1 MNGEDTSPSRRRVL
15 QALGAAGVTGLAGC
29 SGGGGDEATDAAT
42 TEGSGAT
49 ETETETE
56 TAAETAESEGGTF
69 YFAQTKSPLDFDP
82 LKANDIPSLQ
92 VVERIFDSLYTY
104 EEGTSLTPEIADGE
118 PEVSKEGTRYVVSL
132 TDGATFHNGDPITAE
147 DVKYSFLAPM
157 REETENGSEFTM
169 IDSITVVD
177 ERTVQFDLKY
187 PFGPFRHKLAWTPV
201 PKAYREENKQAFN
214 TSDPLGSG
222 PFEFVD
228 WQEGD
233 YVRLERHEDY
243 WGEPMPEVQALE
255 FTPITEPTT
264 RVTTLRNEENHV
276 VQTVPPKLYSTVEG
290 ISGAN
295 IQEQPGLGYYYLSFN
310 CNEGPTTDKKV
321 REAIDYAISMDQAV
335 SNYVEPAG
343 QRMTSPLP
351 QSLIDSWGFPGEEW
365 QQIPHEKDAEKAR
378 QLLEEAGVPKDYSW
392 KIIVPPDDKREQI
405 GITVSNALQSLGY
418 SNATVQRLDWGA
430 FLDKYST
437 GNENDYNMYTLG
449 WVDEVD
455 PDGYLWYM
463 FHEETEGETNGCY
476 YSNDEVMSQLKQAR
490 ESPDHEERKQLYT
503 DAITTILEDRPHL
516 PAYNLKNSFGVR
528 DSVKGFRAH
537 TISSVNPRMAGP
549 LGTVSIDE

>member
-1 MNGEDTSPSRRRVL
+1 MDRSDYSPSRRQL
-15 QALGAAGVTGLAGC
+15 LGAVGTAGVVGLAGC
-29 SGGGGDEATDAAT
+29 VGGDGETETPGDDATESTETTTSET
-42 TEGSGAT
+42 TEGS
-49 ETETETE
+49 
-56 TAAETAESEGGTF
+56 SGGTF
-69 YFAQTKSPLDFDP
+69 NFAQTKSPLDFDP
-82 LKANDIPSLQ
+82 LQANDVPSLQ

-104 EEGTSLTPEIADGE
+104 EEGTTLTPELADGE
-118 PEVSKEGTRYVVSL
+118 PEVSREGTRYVVSL
-132 TDGATFHNGDPITAE
+132 KDGVTFHNGDPITAE
-147 DVKYSFLAPM
+147 DVRYSYIAPEE
-157 REETENGSEFTM
+157 EETENGSEFTM
-169 IDSITVVD
+169 INTIEVVD
-177 ERTVQFDLKY
+177 EQTVQFDLKF
-187 PFGPFRHKLAWTPV
+187 PFGPFRHKLAWQPV
-201 PKAYREENKQAFN
+201 PKSVREADKEAFN
-214 TSDPLGSG
+214 TSAPVGSG

-233 YVRLERHEDY
+233 FVELQRYDDY
-243 WGEPMPEVQALE
+243 WGEPKPEVETLRFE
-255 FTPITEPTT
+255 PVEEPTT
-264 RVTTLRNEENHV
+264 RVTTLRNGENHII
-276 VQTVPPKLYSTVEG
+276 QTVPPKLYSTVEG
-290 ISGAN
+290 IESAS
-295 IQEQPGLGYYYLSFN
+295 IQERPGLGYYYLAFN
-310 CNEGPTTDKKV
+310 CNEGPTTSKTV
-321 REAIDYAISMDQAV
+321 REAIDYAVSMDDAV
-335 SNYVEPAG
+335 SNFVEPAG
-343 QRMTSPLP
+343 NRLNQPLP
-351 QSLIDSWGFPGEEW
+351 NSLVESWDFPGDEW
-365 QQIPHEKDAEKAR
+365 ADIGHEKDLEQAQA
-378 QLLEEAGVPKDYSW
+378 LMEEADVPMDYEW
-392 KIIVPPDDKREQI
+392 TIIVPPDDKREQI
-405 GITVSNALQSLGY
+405 GITVSNALKEIGF

-490 ESPDHEERKQLYT
+490 ESPDQEERKQLYT